1 VPTRAVPLDLSLAE
15 IDGAAA
21 LIRDLVP
28 PTPVYPWPL
37 LAQRLGVDVWI
48 KHENHTRLGAFKVR
62 GGLVYVDALRRRAPR
77 VRHVVG
83 ASAGNHG
90 QSLTLAARRAGL
102 AVTIVVPNDCPAE
115 KTAAM
120 RAMGATIVEH
130 GADFE
135 DSYQFART
143 LAPADDAATEFVPSY
158 HRDLVC
164 GVATYARELFAAA
177 AFDVVYVP
185 IGLGSGISGLIAVRD
200 LLGLP
205 TQIVGVCSETYP
217 AYALSLAAG
226 EVRET
231 AGGVPTIAE
240 GVGCRTPDP
249 EAFAVIRAGAAGIV
263 TVSEAAIREAMGW
276 LFSDTHNVAEGA
288 GAAALAALAAGRE
301 QLRGKRVAAIL
312 SGGNVDRAVFA
323 AVLA

>member
-1 VPTRAVPLDLSLAE
+1 VAAHAAAFDLTLRE
-15 IDGAAA
+15 IDAAAA
-21 LIRDLVP
+21 LIRDIVP
-28 PTPVYPWPL
+28 PTPAYAWPL
-37 LAQRLGVDVWI
+37 LAQRLGVDVWV
-48 KHENHTRLGAFKVR
+48 KHENHTRLGAFKIR
-62 GGLVYVDALRRRAPR
+62 GGLVYVDALRRRAPQ
-77 VRHVVG
+77 VRHIVA

-90 QSLTLAARRAGL
+90 QSLTLAGRRAGL
-102 AVTIVVPNDCPAE
+102 QVTIVVPNDCPAE

-120 RAMGATIVEH
+120 RAMGARIVAH

-135 DSYQFART
+135 DSYRYART
-143 LAPADDAATEFVPSY
+143 LAADDDPATAFVPSY

-200 LLGLP
+200 LLELP
-205 TQIVGVCSETYP
+205 TEIVGVCSQTYP
-217 AYALSLAAG
+217 AYALSFAAG
-226 EVRET
+226 ELRET
-231 AGGVPTIAE
+231 DGGVPTLAE
-240 GVGCRTPDP
+240 GVGCRVGDPD
-249 EAFAVIRAGAAGIV
+249 AFAIIRAGAARVV
-263 TVSEAAIREAMGW
+263 TVSEDAIREAMAW

-288 GAAALAALAAGRE
+288 GAVALAAVAAERDR
-301 QLRGKRVAAIL
+301 LRGKRVAAVL